1 MTTVCLVSCQQTR
14 WEPTNIGGSQLSN
27 GAKGLF
33 VSY

>member
-1 MTTVCLVSCQQTR
+1 MTTVCLASCQQTR
-14 WEPTNIGGSQLSN
+14 WEPNEYRGSQLSN